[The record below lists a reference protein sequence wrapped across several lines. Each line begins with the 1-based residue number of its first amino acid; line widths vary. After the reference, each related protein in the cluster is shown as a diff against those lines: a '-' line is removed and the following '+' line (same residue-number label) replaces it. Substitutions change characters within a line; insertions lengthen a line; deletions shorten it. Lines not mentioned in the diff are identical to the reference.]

1 MRTDL
6 ILKNTVGATG
16 LAGLTYY
23 VFKNGLSSD
32 NHSVTEKL
40 HSEHLDRS
48 LRKVENNYMIPHYM
62 QEATINV
69 PECKELN
76 ARVRKCA
83 QDSDIKNPIYI
94 RNQCEEAFKAL
105 EECWEENF
113 KRKDIYEAAKE
124 QYLQEKA
131 EFDKTGVLRK
141 KREQIIKAVENNEV
155 LVVETGRDL
164 AIDKFFEE
172 TVRKAGKEHL
182 YGFEKLP
189 EKSTAES

>member
-6 ILKNTVGATG
+6 IVKNAIGATS

-32 NHSVTEKL
+32 NKSVTEKL
-40 HSEHLDRS
+40 HSDHLDRS
-48 LRKVENNYMIPHYM
+48 MRKVENNYMIPHYM

-76 ARVRKCA
+76 AMVRKCA
-83 QDSDIKNPIYI
+83 QESDVKNPLYI
-94 RNQCEEAFKAL
+94 RTQCEEAFKAL
-105 EECWEENF
+105 EDCWAENF
-113 KRKDIYEAAKE
+113 KRKDIYDTAKE
-124 QYLQEKA
+124 QYLKEKA
-131 EFDKTGVLRK
+131 DFDKTGVLRK
-141 KREQIIKAVENNEV
+141 KREQIIKAIENNEV

-164 AIDKFFEE
+164 AVDKFFEE

-189 EKSTAES
+189 ENPTAKS